1 MIRFYILPIESVVL
15 GDGNIARGPKYFQW
29 QFDPDPPALVAA
41 KWSLMDYGLIDAAL
55 VVADVTQVQHDTLL
69 LNSDVTS
76 PPENIDQ
83 NIAAGAIPAVQSA
96 LEALRIPADWVTT
109 AFTYRQILRMIAGL
123 FQFAQR
129 HHGMHN
135 EQLIDSQA
143 QLDLR
148 WNQIPLARRGRI
160 QATADSLGYDYSAVQ
175 PTWLVRRILKH
186 LGDQWGSKPFI
197 IGGYEF

>member
-1 MIRFYILPIESVVL
+1 MIRFYLLPIESVVL
-15 GDGNIARGPKYFQW
+15 EDGNIARGPKYFQW
-29 QFDPDPPALVAA
+29 RLDPDPPGLAV
-41 KWSLMDYGLIDAAL
+41 KWGMMDYGLIDAAL
-55 VVADVTQVQHDTLL
+55 LVAEVTQEQHDTLL

-83 NIAAGAIPAVQSA
+83 NITSGAIPGVQAA
-96 LEALRIPADWVTT
+96 LETLRIPADWVTT

-129 HHGMHN
+129 HHALHN

-148 WNQIPLARRGRI
+148 WNQIPIARRNRI
-160 QATADSLGYDYSAVQ
+160 LATADSLNYDYSAVQ
-175 PTWLVRRILKH
+175 NTWLIRRILKH
-186 LGDQWGSKPFI
+186 LADQWGVTLFH
-197 IGGYEF
+197 IGGFDL